1 MNFTAGIKFQKKK
14 TSRKPR
20 KFYRSFCLYQDLN
33 SAQQSFFMSFQIL
46 SWLEYEIH
54 SLYRSPNIDRV
65 IKYKRLGWAIHV
77 ARMEE
82 CRNTFKIVTS
92 KPTGKRPS
100 AKPRRRWEDNIRND
114 LK

>member
-1 MNFTAGIKFQKKK
+1 MPKRDANGEW
-14 TSRKPR
+14 RR
-20 KFYRSFCLYQDLN
+20 FYNEEL
-33 SAQQSFFMSFQIL
+33 
-46 SWLEYEIH
+46 H
-54 SLYRSPNIDRV
+54 SLFRSPNVVRV
-65 IKYKRLGWAIHV
+65 IKSKRLRWAIHVARKEECRSTLKIVTAKPTGKRLGWAIHV

-92 KPTGKRPS
+92 KHTGKRPS